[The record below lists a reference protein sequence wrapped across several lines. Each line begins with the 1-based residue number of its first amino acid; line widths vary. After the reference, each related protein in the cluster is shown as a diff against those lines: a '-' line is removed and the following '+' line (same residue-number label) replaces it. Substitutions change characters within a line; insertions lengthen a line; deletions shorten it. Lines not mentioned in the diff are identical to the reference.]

1 MENRKYARVSSR
13 MRCWCRAEDVTL
25 YSRVGNVS
33 EGGLFM
39 RTSTPLQTGV
49 RAAVRLGSGEKDGA
63 EFQAM
68 AKVVWARQNGQSRPP
83 GMGLQFDALDDA
95 AREQLRRIISHDM
108 AVGAGA

>member
-1 MENRKYARVSSR
+1 MENRKYARVTSR

-39 RTSTPLQTGV
+39 RTSTPLQTGA

-108 AVGAGA
+108 AASAGA